1 MNIKTQLQRSF
12 TIAKKNLRI
21 YYVKGPVVIFG
32 LMVPFFFFLSF
43 MIGRDLGGIAL
54 GTGLIGMALWFTAT
68 AISPVITPWETNTKT
83 LERLVASPVSIAGI
97 ILGNILSSASVGV
110 ILTLVPLFITTVI
123 VDLSVL
129 FPVLLI
135 TGIIIASFCFSA
147 IGVLLASL
155 PTATPADVMMLASF
169 IKFPIIF
176 VSGIFLPVS
185 ALPER
190 IQIVAY
196 LSPLTYLTN
205 LSTYCF
211 GGQGMPFI
219 DLVIL
224 TTYFIGTL
232 LIAIYLH
239 KHTMPKRL
247 P

>member
-1 MNIKTQLQRSF
+1 MKIKTQLKRAL

-21 YYVKGPVVIFG
+21 YYAKGPVIIFG

-43 MIGRDLGGIAL
+43 MIGRDLSGAAL
-54 GTGLIGMALWFTAT
+54 GTGLIGMTLWFTAT

-97 ILGNILSSASVGV
+97 LVGDLLSSASVGLA
-110 ILTLVPLFITTVI
+110 LTLVPLLITTVI
-123 VDLSVL
+123 IDLSVM

-135 TGIIIASFCFSA
+135 GGIIIASFCFST
-147 IGVLLASL
+147 IGLLLASL

-176 VSGIFLPVS
+176 VSGIFLPVA
-185 ALPER
+185 ALPEGV
-190 IQIVAY
+190 QIVSY
-196 LSPLTYLTN
+196 FSPLTYLTD
-205 LSTYCF
+205 LSRFCF
-211 GGQGMPFI
+211 GGQGRPFI
-219 DLVIL
+219 DVVVL
-224 TTYFIGTL
+224 TGYFLGTL
-232 LIAIYLH
+232 LLAIHLH